1 MLVVTCVTFLLAVL
15 AADDLMS
22 LLDAGMSADH
32 SGVIID
38 SDAMFAEDMF
48 GYSSLRS
55 RASRARA
62 GA

>member
-1 MLVVTCVTFLLAVL
+1 
-15 AADDLMS
+15 MS

-55 RASRARA
+55 RANRARA
-62 GA
+62 GESSAETWHNYDGH